1 MVESDVA
8 QRWGFLAP
16 WCQVLQRNVH
26 YTVFKCEGT
35 GKESWESKT
44 RALHVTLPKRTDYL
58 RPQLQHEGT
67 YQLELVEV
75 REALAVLAAVAH
87 VDHFA
92 WKWLLVTQCQL
103 NWWKQGEENFPEH
116 LPARFVLKLED
127 HSKVTADLVKLCGV
141 NQREQPSVEYVET
154 MKRVS
159 VIAGHLSPDSP
170 GVDVEVPIRVA
181 FGPGQGDKIVEGYQ
195 EQLLKGLTGVARAEK
210 AIRREWERF
219 LKSEGSKE
227 VARGSIRCTFAL
239 EPMIADVQVAQSI
252 AKTAG
257 TLERLLFNNVWFSL
271 LSVRAKCAEGDQS
284 DSLIAFRQMMIAV
297 FDGARRGPELS
308 NTKYRSRTGSVKP
321 LQLGSLVLHNDVA
334 LDPLETEALFSAAVL
349 NQTTQK
355 LSVWV
360 DLMSHDQ
367 PKTTFWWKWLAYGC
381 FSKRARVHSALQ
393 SLDLGHVGSI
403 SVSDVETFLAIVD
416 SEHPEELL
424 FDCPRGSMEGREAT
438 LKDGAMVQY
447 DITANA
453 QPRSLTFTSCRFLL
467 HTFGDDGASEWVNV
481 IVPGFG
487 RCRVRRS
494 DLVLKPVRSPGH
506 KRPALTS
513 LTLRLN
519 ATAISNGL
527 PRFLAAIGPSLQYLT
542 IENPG
547 ETVDPSVVLRC
558 CPNLRELTLNRGLMD
573 VQFKF
578 NAGVPCQLFSTL
590 RLDWDNVAGLA
601 TTLSNTSNPLVKC
614 VSQLRVRLPTAI
626 EADNSDFELQLV
638 RRSLETLLVMLNANK
653 YLEYLEVSVPSE
665 HQNHLA
671 GFIRHHH
678 EVIGHKLNVE
688 AKIAL
693 LSVVPNQL
701 KNSNKKHCTPS
712 GPRRLMRDMDNETFA
727 KIFAFAAEPVTRRVC
742 RHVLL
747 PFKDDLDDLFKHSSS
762 SSDDDRDEDFEPAS
776 DSSDTLQGILDEIGM
791 ILDLAFAEF

>member
-1 MVESDVA
+1 MDVSNVA

-26 YTVFKCEGT
+26 YTGFKCEGT
-35 GKESWESKT
+35 GKESWESKA
-44 RALHVTLPKRTDYL
+44 RSLQVTLPKRNDYL
-58 RPQLQHEGT
+58 RPHLQHEAT
-67 YQLELVEV
+67 YQLELVKI
-75 REALAVLAAVAH
+75 REALAILAAVAR
-87 VDHFA
+87 VDHFG
-92 WKWLLVTQCQL
+92 WKWLLATQCQL

-127 HSKVTADLVKLCGV
+127 HSKVTADLVKFCGV
-141 NQREQPSVEYVET
+141 DQRVQPSAEYVET
-154 MKRVS
+154 MKR
-159 VIAGHLSPDSP
+159 IAEIGGYLTPDSP
-170 GVDVEVPIRVA
+170 GVDVEVPVKVA
-181 FGPGQGDKIVEGYQ
+181 YGAGQKDTKVDGYQ
-195 EQLLKGLTGVARAEK
+195 DQLLKGLTGVARAEK
-210 AIRREWERF
+210 AIRREWERYF
-219 LKSEGSKE
+219 KAEGSKE
-227 VARGSIRCTFAL
+227 VARGSLRCTFAL
-239 EPMIADVQVAQSI
+239 EPMIADVQVVQSI

-271 LSVRAKCAEGDQS
+271 LSVRAKCAEGDQAA
-284 DSLIAFRQMMIAV
+284 SLIAFRQLMIAV

-308 NTKYRSRTGSVKP
+308 NTKYRSLASSAKP
-321 LQLGSLVLHNDVA
+321 LQLGSLVLHNDLA

-367 PKTTFWWKWLAYGC
+367 PKTNFWWKWLAYGC
-381 FSKRARVHSALQ
+381 FSKRARTHSALQ

-403 SVSDVETFLAIVD
+403 SIADVETFLAIVD

-424 FDCPRGSMEGREAT
+424 FDCPRGSVEGREAT

-467 HTFGDDGASEWVNV
+467 HTFGDDGSSEWVNV

-494 DLVLKPVRSPGH
+494 DLVLKPVRNAAS
-506 KRPALTS
+506 KRSALTS
-513 LTLRLN
+513 LTLRLH

-527 PRFLAAIGPSLQYLT
+527 PRFLAAIGSSLQYLA

-547 ETVDPSVVLRC
+547 ETVDPSVILRC
-558 CPNLRELTLNRGLMD
+558 CPNLRELTVNRGLMD

-578 NAGVPCQLFSTL
+578 DSGVPSQTFSTL
-590 RLDWDNVAGLA
+590 RLDWENVAGLA
-601 TTLSNTSNPLVKC
+601 TTLSNTSNPLAKC
-614 VSQLRVRLPTAI
+614 VNQLRVRLPTSI
-626 EADNSDFELQLV
+626 EADNREYELQLV

-653 YLEYLEVSVPSE
+653 YLEYLEVNAPSE
-665 HQNHLA
+665 HQNYLA
-671 GFIRHHH
+671 GFLRHHH

-688 AKIAL
+688 ARLAL
-693 LSVVPNQL
+693 LSVVPDQR
-701 KNSNKKHCTPS
+701 KNPNKKLCTTS
-712 GPRRLMRDMDNETFA
+712 GPRRLMRDMDQETFA
-727 KIFAFAAEPVTRRVC
+727 KIFAFAAQPVTRRVC
-742 RHVLL
+742 FH
-747 PFKDDLDDLFKHSSS
+747 
-762 SSDDDRDEDFEPAS
+762 A
-776 DSSDTLQGILDEIGM
+776 
-791 ILDLAFAEF
+791 